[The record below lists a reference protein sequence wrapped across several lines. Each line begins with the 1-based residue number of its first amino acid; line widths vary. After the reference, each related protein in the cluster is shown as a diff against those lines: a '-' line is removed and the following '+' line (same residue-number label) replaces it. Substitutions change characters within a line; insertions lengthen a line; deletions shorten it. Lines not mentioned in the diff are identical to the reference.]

1 MTENK
6 YSMFFGSWYNLENGS
21 GVYAIVNSLNNKKY
35 IGSTSNLRK
44 RFRQHYAALIRNN
57 HDNYHLQNA
66 VNKYGIDK
74 FYFMILERQVDKFTI
89 DGKYVCTYASIMD
102 AARSVGNCKNSRVG
116 IKKCCQ
122 QKQRTAYGYIWK
134 LKEDNY
140 DK

>member
-44 RFRQHYAALIRNN
+44 RFRQHYAALI
-57 HDNYHLQNA
+57 
-66 VNKYGIDK
+66 
-74 FYFMILERQVDKFTI
+74 
-89 DGKYVCTYASIMD
+89 CTYASIMD